1 MKKLMCL
8 LLALVL
14 CLGTVGALADGEVTI
29 SQVNFREIDDIWHTV
44 YGFAKVENTG
54 DEPIYLNNGIMQVF
68 DAEGGEIVSEEYM
81 NAYPLYLE
89 PGKYA
94 YVEMECELEEGM
106 APPATAEMTVECEG
120 DDYIKTVYLPVE
132 VQLQLGVVEDWWESN
147 WMTATVQNPTD
158 ATLFDITLVMALL
171 DENDNILYM
180 ANAFLFEEIG
190 VPAGGSIVLRNDIS
204 SSFMD
209 YFAQKG
215 IVPAKIDAIAY
226 VEVYVE

>member
-1 MKKLMCL
+1 M
-8 LLALVL
+8 
-14 CLGTVGALADGEVTI
+14 
-29 SQVNFREIDDIWHTV
+29 
-44 YGFAKVENTG
+44 
-54 DEPIYLNNGIMQVF
+54 
-68 DAEGGEIVSEEYM
+68 
-81 NAYPLYLE
+81 
-89 PGKYA
+89 
-94 YVEMECELEEGM
+94 
-106 APPATAEMTVECEG
+106 
-120 DDYIKTVYLPVE
+120 E

-190 VPAGGSIVLRNDIS
+190 VPAGGSIVLRDDIS